1 MIRKIIGGICVL
13 LATTGYGYQKGM
25 EYQEEKEEL
34 ERLMQVIWQIKGE
47 ISYTHTNLGEVFQR
61 IETRV
66 GEPYSSWAKALAGQ
80 MLFTRKGHLG
90 QIWEEETTKQLSTIR
105 INEEAWSELLN
116 LGKNMDYLDVRM
128 QEQSMEWYY
137 ERLNSIKKQLEK
149 QLSEKKRLCSLLG
162 VSGGLFIIIL
172 LF

>member
-105 INEEAWSELLN
+105 I
-116 LGKNMDYLDVRM
+116 M
-128 QEQSMEWYY
+128 
-137 ERLNSIKKQLEK
+137 
-149 QLSEKKRLCSLLG
+149 KRLG
-162 VSGGLFIIIL
+162 VNY
-172 LF
+172 